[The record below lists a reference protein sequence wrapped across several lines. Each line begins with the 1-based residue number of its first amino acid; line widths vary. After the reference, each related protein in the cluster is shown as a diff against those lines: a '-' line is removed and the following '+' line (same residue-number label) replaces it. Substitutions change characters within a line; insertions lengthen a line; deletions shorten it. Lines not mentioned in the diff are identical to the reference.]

1 MSRIVKFEE
10 DNLIYNRFDVIY
22 GNAFMEMEFQYQEYV
37 YPIALHRD
45 GEKAFMNVWGKVFPQ
60 YVFDQAVERV
70 FRICDETRYI
80 EITQGGNNYR
90 ECLCRNND
98 YRIKIPATENDLLQ
112 RINSKSRNTLKR
124 KRRILE
130 EQCGPVNAISYGQN
144 VPCEYVELYF
154 KWKKESHGIDYN
166 MSPAQYLEEYHV
178 TDTILVKAGERPVG
192 IMFFCMAEDTAYLE
206 NFSFESE
213 LARYSPGYIT
223 YVLFLEEL
231 ISRKCRLLFLGG
243 GDYEYKKRFGAEER
257 AVYNGAIYRE
267 EVFGEINDF
276 FEAEGIRTYAI
287 YGLGTGG
294 REFLCIRNRLE
305 AELLYGIDRQ
315 KKEIDT
321 LPVHTLEEE
330 LPKADAVLVTLK
342 SRNGEAEKFLRQRFS
357 KAFYWEDMAKR
368 NIFKPL

>member
-1 MSRIVKFEE
+1 M
-10 DNLIYNRFDVIY
+10 
-22 GNAFMEMEFQYQEYV
+22 
-37 YPIALHRD
+37 
-45 GEKAFMNVWGKVFPQ
+45 
-60 YVFDQAVERV
+60 
-70 FRICDETRYI
+70 
-80 EITQGGNNYR
+80 
-90 ECLCRNND
+90 
-98 YRIKIPATENDLLQ
+98 
-112 RINSKSRNTLKR
+112 
-124 KRRILE
+124 
-130 EQCGPVNAISYGQN
+130 
-144 VPCEYVELYF
+144 
-154 KWKKESHGIDYN
+154 
-166 MSPAQYLEEYHV
+166 
-178 TDTILVKAGERPVG
+178 
-192 IMFFCMAEDTAYLE
+192 
-206 NFSFESE
+206 
-213 LARYSPGYIT
+213 
-223 YVLFLEEL
+223 
-231 ISRKCRLLFLGG
+231 
-243 GDYEYKKRFGAEER
+243 
-257 AVYNGAIYRE
+257 YNGAIYRE